1 MSREVKPVA
10 LSNGV
15 QLPSI
20 GYGTGVIRKYSR
32 NKLLFAKSNVHA
44 ALSSLKHGRLNKQL
58 RMDVF
63 AESIIRDAYYAGFRL
78 FDSGR
83 IYGYSEKMIGD
94 SLREI
99 DRKSFCL
106 VTKISDMDLEREC
119 SPNTVRENLA
129 VSLEYL
135 RTDYVDAYL
144 LHWPHGDWINIYLN
158 MEKEY
163 RAGRTKSLGVCNFTE
178 AHFEQLFAKCSVIP
192 HICQTEL
199 HPFNSKPRLR
209 EFCRKHGITLMAH
222 TPTARMCDKA
232 RNCRT
237 LTTLAEK
244 YNKTAAQIIIR
255 WHMQNGVIPI
265 VASVSRAHMTENI
278 NCSDFMLSRDDMEQ
292 IELLN
297 ENYVML
303 KSDGIDDPNYAYNL

>member
-1 MSREVKPVA
+1 MPREIKSIS

-20 GYGTGVIRKYSR
+20 GYGTGVIRKYTR
-32 NKLLFAKSNVHA
+32 NKLLFIKSNVRA
-44 ALSSLKHGRLNKQL
+44 VLSSLKHGQLNKQL
-58 RMDVF
+58 KMNIF
-63 AESIIRDAYYAGFRL
+63 AESIIRDAYSAGFRL

-106 VTKISDMDLEREC
+106 VTKISDMDIEREC

-129 VSLEYL
+129 VSLGYL

-163 RAGRTKSLGVCNFTE
+163 RAGRARSIGVCNFTE
-178 AHFEQLFAKCSVIP
+178 EHFEHLLTKCSIMP

-199 HPFNSKPRLR
+199 HPFNSKPQLR

-244 YNKTAAQIIIR
+244 YNKTIAQIIIR
-255 WHMQNGVIPI
+255 WHIQNGVIPI
-265 VASVSRAHMTENI
+265 VASVSRAHMIENI
-278 NCSDFMLSRDDMEQ
+278 NCNDFMLSRDDMEQ
-292 IELLN
+292 IKLLN
-297 ENYVML
+297 ENYVIL
-303 KSDGIDDPNYAYNL
+303 KSDGIDDPDYIYNL